1 MDDFPLLIDL
11 HKDAGRQGP
20 GGDAETKKAL
30 DLGMIDRKA
39 PLKIADI
46 CCGTGASTLLLAR
59 LLNARIT
66 RALFQGFR
74 IAQGSPVR
82 DCPGGY
88 HAG

>member
-1 MDDFPLLIDL
+1 
-11 HKDAGRQGP
+11 
-20 GGDAETKKAL
+20 
-30 DLGMIDRKA
+30 MIDRKT
-39 PLKIADI
+39 PLKIADVGR
-46 CCGTGASTLLLAR
+46 GTGAFTRLLAR

-66 RALFQGFR
+66 RALFKGFR